1 MASVI
6 GPAGSVT
13 ERTIAVG
20 REAETSEGE
29 SEGAVWGP
37 VQWVGTREVHR
48 LERSG
53 CVWLWKG

>member
-6 GPAGSVT
+6 GPVGSVT

-53 CVWLWKG
+53 CVWL